1 MNKIE
6 KAMMKFEQT
15 FGTGFF
21 EIIPI
26 KTFRGKKE
34 EASYYHKKTIHINT
48 NGFEPA
54 DIYHEA
60 AHAMDE
66 MMFATGTE
74 FAKFFQPFYTQMK
87 RMRYFR
93 EFMDMYESADQPSE
107 CFAEAI
113 AMSIEHPEWK
123 LGQEMIGA
131 IQEALYR

>member
-15 FGTGFF
+15 FGNGFF
-21 EIIPI
+21 EIIPV
-26 KTFRGKKE
+26 KTFKGKKE
-34 EASYYHKKTIHINT
+34 EACYYHNMTIHINT

-66 MMFATGTE
+66 LIFETGME
-74 FAKFFQPFYTQMK
+74 FAKFFSPFYKQMK
-87 RMRYFR
+87 KMPYFR

-113 AMSIEHPEWK
+113 AMSIEHPEWEI
-123 LGQEMIGA
+123 GQQMIKA
-131 IQEALYR
+131 IQERI

>member
-1 MNKIE
+1 MTKIE
-6 KAMMKFEQT
+6 KAMKKFEET

-21 EIIPI
+21 EVIPV
-26 KTFRGKKE
+26 KTFKGKKE

-66 MMFATGTE
+66 MMFPTGTE
-74 FAKFFQPFYTQMK
+74 FAKFFSPFYTQMK
-87 RMRYFR
+87 RMKYFR

-107 CFAEAI
+107 CFAEAV
-113 AMSIEHPEWK
+113 AMSIEHPEWE
-123 LGQEMIGA
+123 LGKQMIKA